1 MMALGLI
8 LCRVL
13 VVSGLG
19 SLAPGTCFGGDAS
32 ALGLDALFLLLVGTI
47 AALPLASRAK
57 GSSSIILVVVAMS
70 VLAAGSAAIV
80 RYIDY

>member
-13 VVSGLG
+13 VVTGLR
-19 SLAPGTCFGGDAS
+19 SLAPGACFGGDAS
-32 ALGLDALFLLLVGTI
+32 SLGLDALLLLLIGTI
-47 AALPLASRAK
+47 AVLPLASRAK
-57 GSSSIILVVVAMS
+57 ESSSVITVVGAMS

-80 RYIDY
+80 RYFEY

>member
-13 VVSGLG
+13 VEAGLG
-19 SLAPGTCFGGDAS
+19 SLAPGACFGGDTS
-32 ALGLDALFLLLVGTI
+32 TLGLDALLLLSVGI
-47 AALPLASRAK
+47 VAALPLASRAK
-57 GSSSIILVVVAMS
+57 ESSSVITIVLAMS

-80 RYIDY
+80 HYFDY